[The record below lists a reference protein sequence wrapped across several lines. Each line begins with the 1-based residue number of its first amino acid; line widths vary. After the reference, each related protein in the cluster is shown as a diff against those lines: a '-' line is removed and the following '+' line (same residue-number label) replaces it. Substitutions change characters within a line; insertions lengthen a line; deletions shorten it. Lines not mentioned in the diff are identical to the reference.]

1 MKKVLAALFAVAL
14 FSTACAQSK
23 KKEEVQELKF
33 KEGQHY
39 EVVSETR
46 SEKDIV
52 TEYFSHY
59 CGHCFQFENFV
70 DTVKAG
76 INADFVKS
84 HVSYIP
90 QNDSVV
96 AMSMVKAFVI
106 MQELGVEK
114 TLSPQMF
121 SAVHLGEE
129 MVDSEE
135 KIKGVFLLNDITSE
149 KYDELYNSQTVYD
162 KAKRMSEVW
171 LEKRITSVPTLV
183 VNEKYKIN
191 MGSVAS
197 IDELIELTNEL
208 LSIKQ

>member
-1 MKKVLAALFAVAL
+1 MKKVLAALFVVIVI
-14 FSTACAQSK
+14 STACGQTEK
-23 KKEEVQELKF
+23 KQELKF
-33 KEGQHY
+33 KEGEHY
-39 EVVSETR
+39 EVVSDTR
-46 SEKDIV
+46 SEEQIV

-70 DTVKAG
+70 DSVKARVNG
-76 INADFVKS
+76 KFIKS

-90 QNDSVV
+90 KNDSLV

-114 TLSPQMF
+114 TVSPQMF
-121 SAVHLGEE
+121 AAVHLGEDRI
-129 MVDSEE
+129 DSEE
-135 KIKGVFLLNDITSE
+135 KIKNIFMINDVTSE
-149 KYDELYNSQTVYD
+149 QYDELYNSQVVYD
-162 KAKRMSEVW
+162 KAKRMSETW

-197 IDELIELTNEL
+197 LDELIELTNEL
-208 LSIKQ
+208 LSLKQ